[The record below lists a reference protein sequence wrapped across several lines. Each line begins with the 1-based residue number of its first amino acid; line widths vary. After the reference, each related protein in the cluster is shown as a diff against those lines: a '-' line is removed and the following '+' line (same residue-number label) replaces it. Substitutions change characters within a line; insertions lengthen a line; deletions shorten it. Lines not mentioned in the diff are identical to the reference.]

1 MAFFGLFGKKKKEE
15 EIPEMPPMGEDELGL
30 GLGERPAGEYPSPE
44 EQPPLGAPPGFGMPG
59 FKGGAQPQT
68 AVQPLEREYEV
79 LSAKLDALKAILDS
93 INQRL
98 ENLER
103 IARGDHEHYY

>member
-1 MAFFGLFGKKKKEE
+1 MAFFGLFGKRKEE
-15 EIPEMPPMGEDELGL
+15 TESMPELTRDELGL
-30 GLGERPAGEYPSPE
+30 GLEERQMPE
-44 EQPPLGAPPGFGMPG
+44 EQPPIGAPPGFGMPG
-59 FKGGAQPQT
+59 FTQEPMQQKPQPQMAQPH
-68 AVQPLEREYEV
+68 EREYEV

-103 IARGDHEHYY
+103 IARGDHDKYY

>member
-1 MAFFGLFGKKKKEE
+1 MAFFGLFGKKKEE
-15 EIPEMPPMGEDELGL
+15 MEPMPDFTKDEMGL
-30 GLGERPAGEYPSPE
+30 GLEERQMPE
-44 EQPPLGAPPGFGMPG
+44 EQPPIGAPPGFGMSG
-59 FKGGAQPQT
+59 FSQEQPMQQRMPQQQMAQPH
-68 AVQPLEREYEV
+68 EREYEV

-103 IARGDHEHYY
+103 IARGDHDKYY